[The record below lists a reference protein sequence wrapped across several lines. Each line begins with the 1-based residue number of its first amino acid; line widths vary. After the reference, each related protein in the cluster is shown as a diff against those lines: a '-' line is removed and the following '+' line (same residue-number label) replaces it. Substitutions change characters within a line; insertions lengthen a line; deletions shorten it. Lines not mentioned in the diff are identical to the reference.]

1 MGVGK
6 GRNNPHASSGG
17 GLYRTPSMEFK
28 EITKK
33 DAEVSLSQ
41 ELDKLRRTGV
51 GMGCLSGEQAE
62 TVDRDFDGFK
72 RLFAKYLS
80 GDAKAGIEWS
90 KIEPLPDG
98 AVRHIQN

>member
-1 MGVGK
+1 
-6 GRNNPHASSGG
+6 
-17 GLYRTPSMEFK
+17 MEFK

-33 DAEVSLSQ
+33 DAEISLAQ

-62 TVDRDFDGFK
+62 VIDKDFDGFR

-80 GDAKAGIEWS
+80 GEAKTGIDWD

-98 AVRHIQN
+98 AVCSVIHSLDILYAHLV

>member
-1 MGVGK
+1 MGK
-6 GRNNPHASSGG
+6 GRSKTSGG

-33 DAEVSLSQ
+33 DAEISLSQ

-98 AVRHIQN
+98 AVSYI